1 MNTAGLTLV
10 LPAHTIVARNSFVN
24 KDYSSEG
31 EYRMLAGIPAKVHG
45 GHVQRIFNWDM
56 EHSYDKMFSDYKTE
70 FVLESPGPVS
80 EPHWSW
86 NNMI

>member
-1 MNTAGLTLV
+1 
-10 LPAHTIVARNSFVN
+10 
-24 KDYSSEG
+24 
-31 EYRMLAGIPAKVHG
+31 MLAGIPAKVHG